1 MIPQDKATLH
11 MIAKMESKLRE
22 LMGEKAYAEFAIKTA
37 KESFMIDVTTMKD
50 GDFKDFV
57 LENFDEITEMGGDS
71 LKTEE

>member
-1 MIPQDKATLH
+1 MIPNDKATLH

-57 LENFDEITEMGGDS
+57 LENFDEITEIGVDS